1 MSDLL
6 GFDGFPNVTAPF
18 KQYGYDVF
26 WKSNITYLDFSFK
39 NEYKE
44 ECEYP
49 RFWNE
54 SGERVLAT
62 VDQKFSRL
70 VGCFDSEFN
79 QVSGPHLSR
88 ERCTELTKSSTATLK
103 RSATF
108 LTGSDSSRNS
118 HRCRIACE
126 SGSLQSARRSSI
138 SCVYSSANWISTGS
152 ALTKRH
158 R

>member
-6 GFDGFPNVTAPF
+6 GFDGFLNVTAPF
-18 KQYGYDVF
+18 KQCGYDVF

-70 VGCFDSEFN
+70 VGCFDSEFD

-126 SGSLQSARRSSI
+126 SGNRQSVRKSSI
-138 SCVYSSANWISTGS
+138 WHACSSVNSISMES
-152 ALTKRH
+152 ASTKRL